1 MNPSKTWKGKLEG
14 SSFFA
19 IKIHVQAVW
28 NQCRPR
34 YISQCLELSPTGALI
49 YHQFRLCTLLCK
61 VIYLINYCVT
71 MAITFCFKKVRFGD
85 ALNYLLILKE
95 HFTRFHERYLSQ
107 GKSKMIQISQVSR
120 NQLHDTANSC
130 QLLSFGWSWP
140 GYGQCVKAKHCQ

>member
-1 MNPSKTWKGKLEG
+1 MTQAKL
-14 SSFFA
+14 
-19 IKIHVQAVW
+19 

-61 VIYLINYCVT
+61 VIYLINYFAT

-85 ALNYLLILKE
+85 ALNHLLILKE

-107 GKSKMIQISQVSR
+107 GNLPERHTTTPGLCTLNEILRTLSGKVLTVSSICGPNIFSMYFYKFELR
-120 NQLHDTANSC
+120 P
-130 QLLSFGWSWP
+130 F
-140 GYGQCVKAKHCQ
+140 K